1 MPSSLEGAA
10 VTAPAQRAP
19 ATPPGR
25 GVGPFVR
32 RVLTIIG
39 LVSLAAVTAL
49 IAWNAREVILLAFAG
64 LLVAVFLYAPAKFA
78 SRRTRLPYGRALAAY
93 VVLLFVLVTGGI
105 WLLGASVSEQVVQL
119 AERLPSSVEELLQA
133 VGSVPIGAWLLDRMA
148 GEAEVVTPA
157 AGVISTV
164 TGTATAL
171 GNAVTKAIFVAFLGL
186 FLASSPRRYRDALVR
201 LMPRSRRIRGAEAI
215 AAGYRALRGWVL
227 GQLASI
233 TFVSLVTWLGL
244 SVIGVPLALVL
255 GLIAGLA
262 ELIPIFGPL
271 VGFSIAA
278 LVALSLSATHLLW
291 VVVLFLAIQLFQGNL
306 VAPLIQ
312 QRTVDLPPA
321 MTITAVFV
329 AGAVFGPV
337 GLLIATP
344 LLAVL
349 LALVKLLYLRDV
361 LGESVD
367 VT

>member
-1 MPSSLEGAA
+1 MS
-10 VTAPAQRAP
+10 
-19 ATPPGR
+19 PPGG

-32 RVLTIIG
+32 RILTVIG
-39 LVSLAAVTAL
+39 LVALAAVTAL
-49 IAWNAREVILLAFAG
+49 IAWNAREVVLLAFAG
-64 LLVAVFLYAPAKFA
+64 LLVAVFLHAPAKFA
-78 SRRTRLPYGRALAAY
+78 SRRARLPYGGALAAY

-105 WLLGASVSEQVVQL
+105 WLLGPSVSEQVVQL
-119 AERLPSSVEELLQA
+119 AERLPNSVEELLEA
-133 VGSVPIGAWLLDRMA
+133 VGSVPVGAWLLDRLA
-148 GEAEVVTPA
+148 GEAEAVSPG

-171 GNAVTKAIFVAFLGL
+171 GNVITKAIFVVFLGL
-186 FLASSPRRYRDALVR
+186 FLASGPRRYRDG
-201 LMPRSRRIRGAEAI
+201 LMKLIPPGRRTRAAEAI
-215 AAGYRALRGWVL
+215 AAAYRALRGWVL

-233 TFVSLVTWLGL
+233 TFVGLVTWLGL
-244 SVIGVPLALVL
+244 SLIGVPLALVL

-278 LVALSLSATHLLW
+278 LVALSLSASHLLW
-291 VVVLFLAIQLFQGNL
+291 VVVLFLAVQLFQGNL

-321 MTITAVFV
+321 LTITAVFV

-349 LALVKLLYLRDV
+349 LALVKLLYVRDV